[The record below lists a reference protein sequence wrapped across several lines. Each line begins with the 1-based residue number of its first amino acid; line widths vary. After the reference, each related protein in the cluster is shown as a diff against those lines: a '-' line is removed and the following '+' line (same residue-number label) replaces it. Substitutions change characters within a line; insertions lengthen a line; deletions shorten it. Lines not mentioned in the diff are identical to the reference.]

1 MQQNRISEKL
11 KLLSEKR
18 SESLRLH
25 QKQQERLQH
34 SLSHHIHFNKEED
47 SAKSIRV
54 SGLRR
59 VFNSSWLPGPLSY
72 PWMVMLASVPQI
84 IKQLFD

>member
-11 KLLSEKR
+11 KHLSEKR

-25 QKQQERLQH
+25 QKQQERLQY
-34 SLSHHIHFNKEED
+34 SLSHHIHYHKEEQP
-47 SAKSIRV
+47 SKSIRV
-54 SGLRR
+54 SGLKR

-84 IKQLFD
+84 VKQLFD